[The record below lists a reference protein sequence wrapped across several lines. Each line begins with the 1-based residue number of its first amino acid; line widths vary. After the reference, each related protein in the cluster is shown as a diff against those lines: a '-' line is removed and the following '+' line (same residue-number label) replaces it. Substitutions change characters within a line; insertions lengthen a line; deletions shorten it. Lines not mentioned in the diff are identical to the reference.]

1 MYDSVSFVNYDMIS
15 DRVVV
20 EEGANTKDLMQ
31 RARAILQAST
41 KDLSER

>member
-20 EEGANTKDLMQ
+20 EEGANTQNLMQ

-41 KDLSER
+41 KDLNER